1 MAMESSIDQQ
11 TKSIASEM
19 RWLSRW
25 GLEAPLS
32 ESGPDDFNGGRV
44 DIEKRET

>member
-32 ESGPDDFNGGRV
+32 EFRS
-44 DIEKRET
+44 